1 MAIEIERKFLVN
13 QTELPP
19 LENGIAIRQAY
30 VPTANGSTVRVRLAD
45 DRAILAIKSP
55 SVNMARQEFEYE
67 IPVVDAME
75 MLGSICDKNQVE
87 KTRYLHDY
95 QGMTWEI
102 DIFHG
107 ANDGLIVAEVELER
121 IDQEVEL
128 PHWVRAEVTGD
139 RRYSNFNLAKSPFTG
154 WLS

>member
-1 MAIEIERKFLVN
+1 MAIEIERKFLVHHA
-13 QTELPP
+13 QLPP

-55 SVNMARQEFEYE
+55 SVNMARHEFEY
-67 IPVVDAME
+67 VVPIADAME
-75 MLGSICDKNQVE
+75 MLGSICDKNQVV

-95 QGMTWEI
+95 EGMTWEI

-107 ANDGLIVAEVELER
+107 SNDGLIVAEVELER
-121 IDQEVEL
+121 IDQEVVL
-128 PHWVRAEVTGD
+128 PHWVREEVTGD
-139 RRYSNFNLAKSPFTG
+139 RRYSNFNLAKSPFSG
-154 WLS
+154 WAV